1 MVRKRI
7 LILGAGLSGL
17 SVAWHLQRKGYDCQI
32 FEQGTKVGGLC
43 RSKKNNG
50 FIFDCDG
57 HLLHFKQNYTLH
69 LIKKMLGTNLIKHK
83 RNSWIYSYNR
93 YTRYPFQANLYGL
106 PKPIVK
112 ECLLEFIKINRNG
125 SKIKKGCSFGQ
136 WIDKNFG
143 KGIARHFMIPYNNK
157 FWTVPLDDLTCEW
170 IDGFIPIPSLNQIIE
185 GTIKESRQNLG
196 YNAFFWYPEKGGINE
211 VSRVFA
217 NQIKNIHLGTPATE
231 INLKRNQIRLNRG
244 KKERFD
250 FLISTVP
257 LPDMLYLLHKVP
269 EEILACFKNLRWN
282 SIFNLNLG
290 LERKIGN
297 SYHWIYFP
305 EKDFCFFRVGF
316 PHNFSS
322 YLTPSGKSSLYAEV
336 SYSASRPIDKDNI
349 VLRIKK
355 DLKKAGILTQDNRIC
370 FEDINDIKYGY
381 PVYDI
386 NYQQSRKRI
395 LKFLAEN
402 NIISCGRYGSWRYM
416 SMEDVILEGKALAKR
431 LFHVF

>member
-1 MVRKRI
+1 MARKRI

-32 FEQGTKVGGLC
+32 FEQGTEVGGLC

-57 HLLHFKQNYTLH
+57 HLLHFKHNYTLH

-83 RNSWIYSYNR
+83 RSSWIYSYSR

-136 WIDKNFG
+136 WIDKSFG

-244 KKERFD
+244 EKERFD

-257 LPDMLYLLHKVP
+257 LPEMLYLLHKVP

-290 LERKIGN
+290 LERRINN
-297 SYHWIYFP
+297 SCHWIYFP

-355 DLKKAGILTQDNRIC
+355 DLKKAGILTQANRIC

-416 SMEDVILEGKALAKR
+416 SMEDVILDGKDVAGRVLNE
-431 LFHVF
+431 L